1 MMKRIVL
8 VDDDH
13 NILTSLSIA
22 LTAEGFSVESFS
34 DGESALKVLAERP
47 GDLVILDIKMPRMDG
62 IEVLKHIREKSA
74 MPVVFLTSKDEE
86 IDQFHG
92 LRMGADDYITK
103 PFSQRL
109 LVERIRTILRRDDMR
124 KSPATPTAGENPL
137 QLDTAR
143 HLCYWRSTP
152 IPLTVTEFLLVQSL
166 AEKPG
171 RIKTR
176 EQLMDTAFGDA
187 LDVDDRAVD
196 SHIKRIRRKFKDVD
210 PSFEAIEAVYGAGYR
225 YKDA

>member
-1 MMKRIVL
+1 MTRRIML
-8 VDDDH
+8 VDDDR
-13 NILTSLSIA
+13 NILASLSIA

-34 DGESALKVLAERP
+34 DGENALKALAQHP
-47 GDLVILDIKMPRMDG
+47 ADLAILDIKMPRMDG
-62 IEVLKHIREKSA
+62 IEVLKRIREKSD

-109 LVERIRTILRRDDMR
+109 LVERIRAILRRNDMR
-124 KSPATPTAGENPL
+124 QSPAAPMTGKNLL
-137 QLDTAR
+137 QLDAAR
-143 HLCYWRSTP
+143 HLCHWRGIP

-171 RIKTR
+171 HIKTR
-176 EQLMDTAFGDA
+176 EQLMSGAFGDA

-210 PSFEAIEAVYGAGYR
+210 PDFEAIEAVYGAGYR